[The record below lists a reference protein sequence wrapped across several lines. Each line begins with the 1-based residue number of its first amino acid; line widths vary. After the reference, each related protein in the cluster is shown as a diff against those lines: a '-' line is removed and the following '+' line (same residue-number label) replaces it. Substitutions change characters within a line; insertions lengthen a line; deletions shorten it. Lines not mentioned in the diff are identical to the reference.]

1 MDMTK
6 DGSARE
12 TVLVGEREDVERKRI
27 LRDVLVTLD
36 TNSSINLQMTYWLN
50 EFTMLHG
57 VNYMT
62 YRMLRCLYKH
72 PDGIEPSVVADYL
85 IVFRQTITN
94 ISDELESSGLLIKKP
109 HPSDRRRILLLLT
122 EKGLELSCKLIEE
135 MDRLEQRVFEQ
146 FTKDEMQQYLS
157 LRMLIMSRTEEEIKK
172 ISKPT

>member
-1 MDMTK
+1 MTK